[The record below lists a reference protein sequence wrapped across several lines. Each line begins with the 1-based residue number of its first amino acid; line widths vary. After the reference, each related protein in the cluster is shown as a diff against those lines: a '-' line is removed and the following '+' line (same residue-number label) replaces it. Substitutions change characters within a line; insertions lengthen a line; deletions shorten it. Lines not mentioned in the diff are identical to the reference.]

1 MFGRQL
7 PRLYR
12 SISTVEPY
20 LPSPSPTGIPSLL
33 TNHRDAHTSLNIS
46 DPSPPLSDEPSSSR
60 SISLTQTEENR
71 ANWSDS
77 DSNSSGSNGAG
88 ETISQGRSSPPQ
100 QSTQLV
106 SAEHT
111 PHSSG
116 PSYSNPPFHT
126 HQFFTALEKTFPTPT
141 ARSLMRATRA
151 LLVDR
156 VGRVRREGLT
166 VKDLDN
172 VRIYVTAKA

>member
-1 MFGRQL
+1 MLLRQL

-12 SISTVEPY
+12 SLSTTEAHISSSSTS
-20 LPSPSPTGIPSLL
+20 LIPVNLAI
-33 TNHRDAHTSLNIS
+33 TTHRDAHTTPNIS
-46 DPSPPLSDEPSSSR
+46 EPSEDPSSR
-60 SISLTQTEENR
+60 SISLAHLGETL
-71 ANWSDS
+71 
-77 DSNSSGSNGAG
+77 SNSSHSDSRGSN
-88 ETISQGRSSPPQ
+88 SP
-100 QSTQLV
+100 SLRES
-106 SAEHT
+106 SAEIKSPSEPSNQLISAEPST
-111 PHSSG
+111 SHSGG
-116 PSYSNPPFHT
+116 PSYAHPPFHT

-172 VRIYVTAKA
+172 VCKPT